1 MYERGCRWQAKR
13 QLLAVFDYS
22 CAPIR
27 QTSSTGWCHRARRNS
42 ITLRRFRRLLTR
54 CLENPWQLLARSL
67 AASTWRLVCDLRGRP
82 QTLLQP
88 IFAESIDS
96 YLADAELWC
105 RVFCLVTRQI
115 VFCLS
120 RSIHKLLASDRQP
133 RKHQSVVRGSHQTD
147 VDIANV
153 RLAHKH
159 CRFSLLRL
167 RELSNHPNLKRF
179 VATSTVHTF
188 YKSWQSRCV
197 EQVHSDPIV
206 SQFGRMSQVE
216 SILHVPSQFR

>member
-1 MYERGCRWQAKR
+1 M
-13 QLLAVFDYS
+13 
-22 CAPIR
+22 
-27 QTSSTGWCHRARRNS
+27 
-42 ITLRRFRRLLTR
+42 
-54 CLENPWQLLARSL
+54 
-67 AASTWRLVCDLRGRP
+67 
-82 QTLLQP
+82 LQP

-120 RSIHKLLASDRQP
+120 RSIHKLLASDHQP
-133 RKHQSVVRGSHQTD
+133 RKHQSVVRGSHQTTRTAMGSCLGLRQQID

-216 SILHVPSQFR
+216 SILHAPSQFR